1 MIAPGSSF
9 TTIREQLSAIQEAL
23 RAQGLDGWLLYDLRA
38 RNVIASR
45 LLGLGELSR
54 RYFVLIPAQGEPF
67 ALTHGIEQGPW
78 RQWPWK
84 KTVYVSWRS
93 LDDAMQAALAGRR
106 RVAME
111 LSARDAVPVCDL
123 VPAGVAELV
132 RAAGVDVVSSGDLI
146 TLFYS
151 RWSAEQLDAHRRA
164 AVALAAGAQQAF
176 EQLARDVAAGRAPS
190 EGVVRERLIEDLHHR
205 GFAVADCIAA
215 TGLNAANPHYEPV
228 DGGAR
233 FARGDIV
240 LIDLWCKES
249 DDAVWADQ
257 TWMACLAERVPERA
271 ESLFATVCAARDA
284 AIRFLKDEW
293 ASGRSIQGHQV
304 DDVARAVI
312 TKAGYG
318 DYFIH
323 RTGHSI
329 DIATHGMGPNIDNLE
344 THETRVLLPG
354 VGFSIEPGIYIPG
367 EIGLRSE
374 INVYIGESGPEVTP
388 SRLQHAMA
396 TFPV

>member
-1 MIAPGSSF
+1 M
-9 TTIREQLSAIQEAL
+9 
-23 RAQGLDGWLLYDLRA
+23 
-38 RNVIASR
+38 
-45 LLGLGELSR
+45 
-54 RYFVLIPAQGEPF
+54 
-67 ALTHGIEQGPW
+67 
-78 RQWPWK
+78 
-84 KTVYVSWRS
+84 RS
-93 LDDAMQAALAGRR
+93 ALAGRR
-106 RVAME
+106 RIAME
-111 LSARDAVPVCDL
+111 LSLRDAVPVCDL

-132 RAAGVDVVSSGDLI
+132 RSAGVDVVSSGDLI

-151 RWSAEQLDAHRRA
+151 RWSAAQLDSHLRA
-164 AVALAAGAQQAF
+164 AAALAEGAQLAF
-176 EQLARDVAAGRAPS
+176 ELLARDVTAGRAPS
-190 EGVVRERLIEDLHHR
+190 EVEVRERLIKDLNAR
-205 GFAVADCIAA
+205 GFPVADCIAA

-233 FARGDIV
+233 FARGDVV

-249 DDAVWADQ
+249 DAAVYADQ
-257 TWMACLAERVPERA
+257 TWMACLAPRVPERA
-271 ESLFATVCAARDA
+271 ASLFAIVCAARDA
-284 AIRFLKDEW
+284 AVQFLKEQW
-293 ASGRSIQGHQV
+293 SAGNEIQGHQV

-374 INVYIGESGPEVTP
+374 INVYIGEAGPEVTP
-388 SRLQHAMA
+388 SRLQHQMT